1 MRKTVAEKKATY
13 YNENE
18 FSKKIKIKIKFAVFQ
33 LAFFHKVQFKY
44 FVDWLTNWK
53 FHFVILIK
61 SF

>member
-1 MRKTVAEKKATY
+1 
-13 YNENE
+13 
-18 FSKKIKIKIKFAVFQ
+18 